1 MGGRADAEGVEEG
14 SCLGGKA
21 SWGWAAEKGA
31 AEVTRTWFLRVVGL
45 LYFIFYIR
53 NCCSVPH
60 LPSKGIRLYTAKNN
74 GAKDLYSR
82 TCGVCPAH
90 VKRLKTRTA

>member
-1 MGGRADAEGVEEG
+1 MGEG

-45 LYFIFYIR
+45 LYFIYE
-53 NCCSVPH
+53 SVV
-60 LPSKGIRLYTAKNN
+60 LYLIFVIKGYTQYGFTVYRKEHGKA
-74 GAKDLYSR
+74 LR
-82 TCGVCPAH
+82 TVGPAAFLLRKH
-90 VKRLKTRTA
+90 M